1 MWILQCVKVDAN
13 VSILEMQLNF
23 LSKSSNHLI
32 VCIYKYR
39 CFFVFNKDIEAGRDW
54 VLLV

>member
-1 MWILQCVKVDAN
+1 MLQCVKVDAN